1 MACKKAIAVWAI
13 ICIFDAAMNRIFKTI
28 ALMALLA
35 VAPQASADGNITVMT
50 YNVRNGVG
58 LDGQRDH
65 ARIAGVIKS
74 RKPDFVGIQ
83 EVDSMTNR
91 ANRAYVLGEIAD
103 AAGMIPSFAP
113 AIKYDG
119 GLYGI
124 GLLSENRPDSIKS
137 IPLPGREEQRTL
149 IVGYFRDYVIA
160 NTHLSL
166 TPEDALESVGIIR
179 ELLGEEKNRPVILM
193 GDLNSH
199 PDSPVIKELS
209 RDFTII
215 SPDATSFPANDPNE
229 RIDYIMI
236 SKSTSFTPG
245 TAEVIPAATASD
257 HCPVLITLTIHN

>member
-1 MACKKAIAVWAI
+1 MKNRLQTL
-13 ICIFDAAMNRIFKTI
+13 AAGILFMVSLTAF
-28 ALMALLA
+28 
-35 VAPQASADGNITVMT
+35 ADGKITVMT

-65 ARIAGVIKS
+65 ARIAEIIKS

-91 ANRAYVLGEIAD
+91 ASRTYVLGEIAD
-103 AAGMIPSFAP
+103 AAGMVPEFAS

-137 IPLPGREEQRTL
+137 IPLPGREEPRTL
-149 IVGYFRDYVIA
+149 LVAYFKDFVIA

-166 TPEDALESVGIIR
+166 TAEDALESVKII
-179 ELLGEEKNRPVILM
+179 KNALKSERDRPVIFM

-199 PDSPVIKELS
+199 PDSPVIEELA

-215 SPDATSFPANDPNE
+215 SPDAPSFPANEPNE

-236 SKSTSFTPG
+236 SKGIPFTIDS
-245 TAEVIPAATASD
+245 AEVIPAATASD
-257 HCPVLITLTIHN
+257 HRPVSITLTIHN

>member
-1 MACKKAIAVWAI
+1 
-13 ICIFDAAMNRIFKTI
+13 
-28 ALMALLA
+28 MALLA
-35 VAPQASADGNITVMT
+35 VPSAALAGGKITVMT

-65 ARIAGVIKS
+65 ERIAEVIKS

-91 ANRAYVLGEIAD
+91 ANQTYVLAEIAD
-103 AAGMIPSFAP
+103 AAGMVPAFAP

-124 GLLSENRPDSIKS
+124 GLLSESRPDSIKS

-149 IVGYFRDYVIA
+149 IIGYFKDYVIA

-166 TPEDALESVGIIR
+166 TPEDALESVGIIKG
-179 ELLGEEKNRPVILM
+179 LLGEEKNRPVILM

-199 PDSPVIKELS
+199 PDSPVIEELS

-215 SPDATSFPANDPNE
+215 SPDAPSFPANDPNE

-236 SKSTSFTPG
+236 SKGIPFTVDS
-245 TAEVIPAATASD
+245 AEVIPAATASD
-257 HCPVLITLTIHN
+257 HRPVSITLTIHN